1 MRHRISLA
9 GALLLCFATAG
20 AGQAQMVPTAT
31 APATTVTTA
40 ALAELCGA
48 DSVAALGYCRG
59 FLVGAGQYHGEIS
72 SPGGRPAI
80 FCLPDPAPAVETAQ
94 ASFVAWAKANPQYAG
109 DKAINGLLR
118 WAQATYP
125 CPMPTART
133 RGTSR

>member
-1 MRHRISLA
+1 MRHLTSLA
-9 GALLLCFATAG
+9 GALLLFASG
-20 AGQAQMVPTAT
+20 AAQAQTATTAT
-31 APATTVTTA
+31 AATTTLTTA
-40 ALAELCGA
+40 GLAELCGA
-48 DSVAALGYCRG
+48 EGVAALGYCRG

-94 ASFVAWAKANPQYAG
+94 ASFIAWAKANPQHAG

-125 CPMPTART
+125 CPKPTART
-133 RGTSR
+133 RATSR